1 MATPDLRPAA
11 CPMCGET
18 SAHRVFVYDGP
29 PAGEVGFRRPPGEP
43 YRREVWQF
51 DRSNHYVSR
60 HAMTVATQYDGAYVD
75 ATYKDDAGMA
85 AAFDRII
92 GLPPGRS
99 DNAARILRI
108 RSFASEHFG
117 PVQRPL
123 RLLDVG
129 AGLGVFPHAVKLAGW
144 ECTALDPDERAVR
157 HLRDKVGVSVVCG
170 DFMQADVP
178 GRFDIVTFNKVLE
191 HVEDPIAMLRRALPL
206 LAPGGFVYVELPDGE
221 MAAAEGSGREEF
233 FIEHLHVF
241 SFASI
246 VMLTNRAG
254 FHPRCVE
261 RLQEPSSKFT
271 LRAFVVPQ
279 QQTGSD

>member
-1 MATPDLRPAA
+1 MAAPDLRPTV
-11 CPMCGET
+11 CPISGET
-18 SAHRVFVYDGP
+18 SAHRVFVYDSAP
-29 PAGEVGFRRPPGEP
+29 PGEVGFRRPPGEP

-51 DRSNHYVSR
+51 ERSNHYVSR

-85 AAFDRII
+85 ATFERII

-99 DNAARILRI
+99 DNAARIARV
-108 RSFASEHFG
+108 RSFASGHFG
-117 PVQRPL
+117 PAQRPV

-129 AGLGVFPHAVKLAGW
+129 AGLGVFPHAVKQAGW
-144 ECTALDPDERAVR
+144 ECTALDPDARAVR
-157 HLRDKVGVSVVCG
+157 HLREKVGVSAVCG
-170 DFMQADVP
+170 DFMHTDVP

-191 HVEDPIAMLRRALPL
+191 HVEDPIPMLRRSLPL

-221 MAAAEGSGREEF
+221 MAAREGSGREEF

-246 VMLTNRAG
+246 VMLANRAG
-254 FHPRCVE
+254 FHPVCVE
-261 RLQEPSSKFT
+261 RLREPSTKFT
-271 LRAFVVPQ
+271 LRAFIVPQ
-279 QQTGSD
+279 PPKGSD